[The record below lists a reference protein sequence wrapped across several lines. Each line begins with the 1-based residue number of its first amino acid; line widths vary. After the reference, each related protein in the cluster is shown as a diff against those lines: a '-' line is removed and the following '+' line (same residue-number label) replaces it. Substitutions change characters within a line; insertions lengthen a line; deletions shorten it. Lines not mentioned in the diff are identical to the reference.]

1 MEEMYAVKDNCL
13 FVMMPKEMDHHKAD
27 TIRMKI
33 DEYLLDHKA
42 QNVIFDFENTRFMDS
57 SGIGIVL
64 GRYNKMAVSGGQ
76 VIIRNARGLV
86 RQILEMSGIFSLMK
100 HEEDKE

>member
-1 MEEMYAVKDNCL
+1 MEEMYTVKDNCL

-27 TIRMKI
+27 AIRMKI

-57 SGIGIVL
+57 SGIGLIV
-64 GRYNKMAVSGGQ
+64 GRYKKVSCFGGKI
-76 VIIRNARGLV
+76 VAMHVNARI
-86 RQILEMSGIFSLMK
+86 QKILLMSGLKDMI
-100 HEEDKE
+100 EIV

>member
-27 TIRMKI
+27 AIRMKI
-33 DEYLLDHKA
+33 DEYLLDHRA

-57 SGIGIVL
+57 SGIGLIV
-64 GRYNKMAVSGGQ
+64 GRYKKVSCFGGKI
-76 VIIRNARGLV
+76 VAMHVNARI
-86 RQILEMSGIFSLMK
+86 QKILLMSGLKDMI
-100 HEEDKE
+100 EIV

>member
-1 MEEMYAVKDNCL
+1 MEEMYTVKDNCL

-57 SGIGIVL
+57 SGIGLIV
-64 GRYNKMAVSGGQ
+64 GRYKKVSCFGGKI
-76 VIIRNARGLV
+76 VAMHVNARI
-86 RQILEMSGIFSLMK
+86 QKILLMSGLKDMI
-100 HEEDKE
+100 EIV

>member
-13 FVMMPKEMDHHKAD
+13 FVMMPKEMDHHKED

-33 DEYLLDHKA
+33 DEYLLDHRA

-57 SGIGIVL
+57 SGIGLIV
-64 GRYNKMAVSGGQ
+64 GRYKKVSCFGGKI
-76 VIIRNARGLV
+76 VAIHVNARI
-86 RQILEMSGIFSLMK
+86 QKIILMSGLKDMI
-100 HEEDKE
+100 EIV

>member
-57 SGIGIVL
+57 SGIGLIV
-64 GRYNKMAVSGGQ
+64 GRYKKVSCFGGKI
-76 VIIRNARGLV
+76 VAMHVNARI
-86 RQILEMSGIFSLMK
+86 QKILLMSGLKDMI
-100 HEEDKE
+100 EIV

>member
-33 DEYLLDHKA
+33 DEYLLDHRA

-57 SGIGIVL
+57 SGMGLIV
-64 GRYNKMAVSGGQ
+64 GRYKKVSCFGGKI
-76 VIIRNARGLV
+76 VAMHVNARI
-86 RQILEMSGIFSLMK
+86 QKILLMSGLKDMI
-100 HEEDKE
+100 EIV

>member
-57 SGIGIVL
+57 SGIGLIV
-64 GRYNKMAVSGGQ
+64 GRYKKVSCFGGKI
-76 VIIRNARGLV
+76 VAIHVNARIQKV
-86 RQILEMSGIFSLMK
+86 ILMSGLKDMI
-100 HEEDKE
+100 EIV

>member
-1 MEEMYAVKDNCL
+1 MEEMYTVKDNCL

-33 DEYLLDHKA
+33 DEYLLDNKA

-57 SGIGIVL
+57 SGIGLIV
-64 GRYNKMAVSGGQ
+64 GRYKKVSCFGGKI
-76 VIIRNARGLV
+76 VAMHVNARI
-86 RQILEMSGIFSLMK
+86 QKILLMSGLKDMI
-100 HEEDKE
+100 EIV

>member
-13 FVMMPKEMDHHKAD
+13 FVMMPKEMDHHKVDA
-27 TIRMKI
+27 IRMKI

-57 SGIGIVL
+57 SGIGLIV
-64 GRYNKMAVSGGQ
+64 GRYKKVSCFGGKI
-76 VIIRNARGLV
+76 VAMHVNARI
-86 RQILEMSGIFSLMK
+86 QKILLMSGLKDMI
-100 HEEDKE
+100 EIV

>member
-1 MEEMYAVKDNCL
+1 MDTNLIYSDHVLTVELCGEV
-13 FVMMPKEMDHHKAD
+13 DHHISSGIREQIDYMLEECNVK
-27 TIRMKI
+27 TI
-33 DEYLLDHKA
+33 
-42 QNVIFDFENTRFMDS
+42 VFDFSRVTFMDS

-76 VIIRNARGLV
+76 VIIRNDRGLV

>member
-33 DEYLLDHKA
+33 DEDLLDHKA
-42 QNVIFDFENTRFMDS
+42 QYVIFDFENTRFMDS
-57 SGIGIVL
+57 SGIGLIV
-64 GRYNKMAVSGGQ
+64 GRYKKVSCFGGKI
-76 VIIRNARGLV
+76 VAMHVNARI
-86 RQILEMSGIFSLMK
+86 QKILLMSGLKDMI
-100 HEEDKE
+100 EIV

>member
-1 MEEMYAVKDNCL
+1 MEEMYTVKDNCL

-57 SGIGIVL
+57 SGIGLVV
-64 GRYNKMAVSGGQ
+64 GRYKKVSCFGGKI
-76 VIIRNARGLV
+76 VAMHVNARI
-86 RQILEMSGIFSLMK
+86 QKILLMSGLKDMI
-100 HEEDKE
+100 EIV

>member
-1 MEEMYAVKDNCL
+1 MDTNLIYSDHVLTVELCGEV
-13 FVMMPKEMDHHKAD
+13 DHHISSGIREQIDYMLEECNVK
-27 TIRMKI
+27 TI
-33 DEYLLDHKA
+33 
-42 QNVIFDFENTRFMDS
+42 VFDFSRVTFMDS

-86 RQILEMSGIFSLMK
+86 RQILEMSGIFALMK
-100 HEEDKE
+100 HEEEKE

>member
-27 TIRMKI
+27 AIRMKI
-33 DEYLLDHKA
+33 DEYLLAHRA

-57 SGIGIVL
+57 SGIGLIV
-64 GRYNKMAVSGGQ
+64 GRYKKVSCFGGKI
-76 VIIRNARGLV
+76 VATHVNARI
-86 RQILEMSGIFSLMK
+86 QKILLMSGLKDMI
-100 HEEDKE
+100 EIV

>member
-27 TIRMKI
+27 AIRMKI

-57 SGIGIVL
+57 SGIGLIV
-64 GRYNKMAVSGGQ
+64 GRYKKVSCFGGKI
-76 VIIRNARGLV
+76 VAMHVNARI
-86 RQILEMSGIFSLMK
+86 QKILLMSGLKDMI
-100 HEEDKE
+100 EIV

>member
-33 DEYLLDHKA
+33 DEYLLDYKA

-57 SGIGIVL
+57 SGIGLIV
-64 GRYNKMAVSGGQ
+64 GRYKKVSCFGGKI
-76 VIIRNARGLV
+76 VAMHVNARI
-86 RQILEMSGIFSLMK
+86 QKILLMSGLKDMI
-100 HEEDKE
+100 EIV

>member
-33 DEYLLDHKA
+33 DEYLLDHRA

-57 SGIGIVL
+57 SGIGLIV
-64 GRYNKMAVSGGQ
+64 GRYKKVSCFGGKI
-76 VIIRNARGLV
+76 VAMHVNARI
-86 RQILEMSGIFSLMK
+86 QKILLMSGLKDMI
-100 HEEDKE
+100 EIV

>member
-1 MEEMYAVKDNCL
+1 MEEMYTVKDNCL

-33 DEYLLDHKA
+33 DEYLLDHRA

-57 SGIGIVL
+57 SGIGLIV
-64 GRYNKMAVSGGQ
+64 GRYKKVSCFGGKI
-76 VIIRNARGLV
+76 VAMHVNARI
-86 RQILEMSGIFSLMK
+86 QKILLMSGLKDMI
-100 HEEDKE
+100 EIV